1 MNAFVPHPPSPA
13 CDATVVVP
21 VRNEERRLHAALTA
35 LHNQR
40 FDRQRYE
47 VIVLL
52 NNCRDGSVSVAREFQ
67 RAHPTFALH
76 LVERELPGAHANV
89 GTARRLLMDEAARR
103 LPRDGVIL
111 STDGDSQ
118 VAGDWVSNNLEAIRA
133 GADAVGGAIAFS
145 RPEYDHL
152 PAPARRLIGADAHYH
167 RLATLLES
175 QVDPVPHDPWPRHH
189 QHFGASL
196 ACRASIYHRVGGL
209 PHVDCLE
216 DVAFVESLARLD
228 ARVRHSPDVR
238 VSTAPRLHG
247 RVRVGLSSQLREWRS
262 GPDWQVDSAVFL
274 RHYFAYRAQLRK
286 LWERQHSAN
295 PRLLE
300 QIRSARTFGA
310 LHAALDL
317 RHRLWKSYPERLRTV
332 PIEVAIRGLR
342 RLTRHAVAGH
352 PGDSVLHDRSRWC
365 PIPGGFEN
373 SHVPDRRSSDNPLL
387 RA

>member
-1 MNAFVPHPPSPA
+1 MNAFVPLPPNPA
-13 CDATVVVP
+13 CEACVIVP
-21 VRNEERRLHAALTA
+21 VRNEERRLHSALTA
-35 LHNQR
+35 LYYQR
-40 FDRQRYE
+40 FARQRYE

-52 NNCRDGSVSVAREFQ
+52 NNCRDGSVSVAKNFQ
-67 RAHPTFALH
+67 SAHPTFALH
-76 LVERELPGAHANV
+76 LVERELPPAYANV

-103 LPRDGVIL
+103 LPNHGVIL

-118 VAGDWVSNNLEAIRA
+118 VAVDWVSNNLEAIRA

-152 PAPARRLIGADAHYH
+152 PASARHLMAADAHYH

-175 QVDPVPHDPWPRHH
+175 QVDPDPHDPWPRHH

-196 ACRASIYHRVGGL
+196 ACRASVYRRVGGL

-216 DVAFVESLARLD
+216 DVAFIESLARLD

-262 GPDWQVDSAVFL
+262 DPDWKVDSAAFL

-286 LWERQHSAN
+286 LWERQYSAN
-295 PRLLE
+295 TRLLE

-317 RHRLWKSYPERLRTV
+317 RYRLWKSYPERLRSE
-332 PIEVAIRGLR
+332 PIEIAIQGLR
-342 RLTRHAVAGH
+342 RKT
-352 PGDSVLHDRSRWC
+352 SR
-365 PIPGGFEN
+365 
-373 SHVPDRRSSDNPLL
+373 R
-387 RA
+387 